1 MHSIRPQCILCSF
14 QSSSCTFDVQ
24 DLLDDEAVLDA
35 IDEENEF
42 QALVVSF
49 VPVGLLCWKFSLVL
63 WFQFCWLC
71 FSTFS

>member
-1 MHSIRPQCILCSF
+1 MQLREYIIRSCIEALI
-14 QSSSCTFDVQ
+14 DMQ

-49 VPVGLLCWKFSLVL
+49 LGTYMGICVIKL
-63 WFQFCWLC
+63 
-71 FSTFS
+71 

>member
-1 MHSIRPQCILCSF
+1 M
-14 QSSSCTFDVQ
+14 Q

-49 VPVGLLCWKFSLVL
+49 I
-63 WFQFCWLC
+63 WFCGRKL
-71 FSTFS
+71 